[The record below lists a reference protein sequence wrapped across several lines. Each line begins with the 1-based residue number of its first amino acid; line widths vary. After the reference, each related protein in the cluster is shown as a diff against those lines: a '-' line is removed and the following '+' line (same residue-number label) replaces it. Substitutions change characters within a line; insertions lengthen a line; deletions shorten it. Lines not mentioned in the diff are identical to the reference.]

1 MTDQDTGLD
10 ELTLDDSPASDFLG
24 FELLL
29 DERTAT
35 CSARSG
41 PS

>member
-1 MTDQDTGLD
+1 MTDAGL
-10 ELTLDDSPASDFLG
+10 EGHTLDDSPASDFLG

-29 DERTAT
+29 EDQDRDLLSSCA
-35 CSARSG
+35 